1 MSGHADDR
9 QTCLLCG
16 QSLPISAFPP
26 CALPGKTHQEE
37 CVDCWTAYGYPD
49 IATQLRTERKQA
61 ERVQHRAT
69 LAAGTRYV
77 ERAELVSMIRGMV
90 TRMRSAGLPDR
101 EIARRTG
108 VSTAALRGYCS
119 GAVPLIVHAEVFER
133 ISEAYVAFVATQPA
147 PDRPLE
153 EAAEPDRPEQE
164 PSGRGVTKLT
174 TDEVI
179 AIRARHAAGETT
191 SVLADE
197 FGVDRNTIR
206 AIGKYQT
213 WKHVLPDGSVLPPS
227 KQVAGR
233 LPFRG
238 ELGDPVPAIP
248 AEKRHHSAKLTPRQE
263 AAIREEWALG
273 ARTALIAERYGVSE
287 GTVRKV
293 CRSDDAVLGQVT
305 DTPVAVPHP
314 WMQDDADRYAQIA
327 SRTQRRNKP
336 ELPVVESAAPA
347 AAKLDRPMTLRERL
361 ATRRQRDRQDG
372 HT

>member
-1 MSGHADDR
+1 MSENAGDR
-9 QTCLLCG
+9 QTCVLCG
-16 QSLPISAFPP
+16 RDLPIAAFPP
-26 CALPGKTHQEE
+26 SALPGKRHQEE

-49 IATQLRTERKQA
+49 IATQLRTERKQV

-108 VSTAALRGYCS
+108 VSTTALRGYCS

-147 PDRPLE
+147 PNRTLE
-153 EAAEPDRPEQE
+153 EVAEPDRPEQE

-179 AIRARHAAGETT
+179 AIRARFAAGETT
-191 SVLADE
+191 GALGDE
-197 FGVDRNTIR
+197 YGVDRNTIR

-248 AEKRHHSAKLTPRQE
+248 AEKRHHNAKLTPRQE
-263 AAIREEWALG
+263 SAIREEWALG

-293 CRSDDAVLGQVT
+293 CRSDDPAPDQVT
-305 DTPVAVPHP
+305 NVSVAAPHP

-327 SRTQRRNKP
+327 ARKGRRRTP
-336 ELPVVESAAPA
+336 ELPSTEATAPA
-347 AAKLDRPMTLRERL
+347 PVPDHPLGLRERL
-361 ATRRQRDRQDG
+361 AARRQRDRQDG